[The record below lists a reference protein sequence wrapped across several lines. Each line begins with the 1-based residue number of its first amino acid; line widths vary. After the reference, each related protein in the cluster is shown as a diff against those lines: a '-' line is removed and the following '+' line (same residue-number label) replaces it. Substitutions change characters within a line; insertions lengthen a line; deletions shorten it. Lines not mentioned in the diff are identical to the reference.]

1 MVKYEYVVD
10 NSTVK
15 LVDEVTAIST
25 PEGFEKEDGE
35 YLKTTELEELVL
47 VETRPVITTKINVYV
62 TGYFTNGGDSK
73 FVELKVEIPV
83 TYTAGEES
91 AAVNM
96 IEEEAVK
103 AISNFDANFTTDVF
117 NITSIDP
124 DLTPMMAQS
133 EESIDIEFVAKERPT
148 IIGGGDWIEPIQEPL
163 QETGSFVLKAFT
175 GVVNTAAKAVT
186 GVVKGIGKLFGRFFR

>member
-25 PEGFEKEDGE
+25 PEGFEKEGGE

-62 TGYFTNGGDSK
+62 TGYFTNGGDHK

-83 TYTAGEES
+83 TYTAGEEA
-91 AAVNM
+91 AAVDM

-124 DLTPMMAQS
+124 DLKPMMEQS
-133 EESIDIEFVAKERPT
+133 EEAIDLEFIAKAKAPT
-148 IIGGGDWIEPIQEPL
+148 IPEIYEETVAEPM
-163 QETGSFVLKAFT
+163 QETRSFVSRAFT
-175 GVVNTAAKAVT
+175 GVINTAAKAVT